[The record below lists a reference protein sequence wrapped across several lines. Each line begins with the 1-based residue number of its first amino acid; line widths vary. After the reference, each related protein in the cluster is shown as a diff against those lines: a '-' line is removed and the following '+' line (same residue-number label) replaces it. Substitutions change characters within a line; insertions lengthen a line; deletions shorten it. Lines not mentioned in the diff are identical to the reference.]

1 MHDVIFS
8 SWAGTIIDHRD
19 GSDDSTK
26 DAKALKDIR
35 IPERLNQAEPIKAFM
50 GWDGFVLRS
59 EDVHVVDLCRAYMEA
74 VRNQSCGQCIP
85 CQTGTGVMLKTL
97 EAICDGKGTPADIAY
112 LRDVAETV
120 HSTAKCGIGKTG
132 PLPILQA
139 LTHFP
144 EQFAELVNAKKAIT
158 RGRYHANVTAPCME
172 ACPIHLDIPRYIE
185 CIKEGRFQD
194 SLDIIRT
201 RLPLPG
207 IVGRVCVRP
216 CEENCRRAN
225 LDEPVSIKYLKR
237 FVADQE
243 LAKLK
248 DPAYEIAPSLKTG
261 RVAIVGAGPAGV
273 TCAYHLA
280 AKGRAVTIYEHLS
293 EPGGMSA
300 VGIPDYRLPRSV
312 LRREVQ
318 HIEKMGVTIQYNT
331 TVGKDITLSE
341 LEKDFDAVFIGI
353 GAQDSTSMRVEG
365 EDKGYKGFI
374 PGVKFLLDINEGR
387 DPYPEGR
394 KVVVIGGGN
403 VAIDCVRSAFRIKKE
418 DVHLVYR
425 RTRKEMPADEVEIR
439 DAEEEKVQFNFL
451 TTPVRVIAENDRVVG
466 LACIRMKLGAPDKS
480 GRRRPVPIEGS
491 EFTFDCDTVVPA
503 IGQRV
508 DLTLLEGV
516 EGVETTAWKTI
527 IVDDVTKQTSR
538 PKLFSAGDCE
548 TGPGALIT
556 ACAGGR
562 KAAQSIDRLINGQA
576 LEYTRE
582 DCFHR
587 LYKDVKVYDREEV
600 LGGIGM
606 SKRKHLEMLPPETR
620 KTSFDE
626 VEKGFSTPEAIAEA
640 RRCLRCYR
648 VALVAV

>member
-1 MHDVIFS
+1 MKDILFS
-8 SWAGTIIDHRD
+8 SWEGQVVDNRD
-19 GSDDSTK
+19 GSKMDSK
-26 DAKALKDIR
+26 VNKEIKW
-35 IPERLNQAEPIKAFM
+35 PEKLDETEPIKAFM

-59 EDVHVVDLCRAYMEA
+59 EEVQVVDLCRAYMEA
-74 VRNQSCGQCIP
+74 VQNQSCGKCIP
-85 CQTGTGVMLKTL
+85 CQTGTTVMAKTL
-97 EAICDGKGTPADIAY
+97 ETICNGQGRQSDIDY
-112 LRDVAETV
+112 LKDIAETV
-120 HSTAKCGIGKTG
+120 HRTAKCGIGKTG

-139 LTHFP
+139 LTYFP
-144 EQFAELVNAKKAIT
+144 EQFADLVDTKRALNPGQYQAS
-158 RGRYHANVTAPCME
+158 VTAPCME
-172 ACPIHLDIPRYIE
+172 ACPIHLDIPRYVE

-201 RLPLPG
+201 RLPIPG

-243 LAKLK
+243 LAKK
-248 DPAYEIAPSLKTG
+248 REPAYEITPSSKTG
-261 RVAIVGAGPAGV
+261 KVAIVGAGPAGV

-280 AKGRAVTIYEHLS
+280 QKGHAVTIYEHLP
-293 EPGGMSA
+293 EPGGMA
-300 VGIPDYRLPRSV
+300 ATGIPDYRLPRMI
-312 LRREVQ
+312 LRNEVEQ
-318 HIEKMGVTIQYNT
+318 IQEMGVTIQYNT
-331 TVGKDITLSE
+331 TIGKDITLDQ
-341 LEKDFDAVFIGI
+341 LENDFDAVFIGI
-353 GAQDSTSMRVEG
+353 GAQDSSPMRVKG
-365 EDKGYKGFI
+365 EEKGYKGFI
-374 PGVKFLLDINEGR
+374 PGVQYLLDINQGR
-387 DPYPEGR
+387 DPYPEGK

-403 VAIDCVRSAFRIKKE
+403 VAIDCVRSAFRIQKE

-451 TTPVRVIAENDRVVG
+451 TTPVRILEENNRVVG
-466 LACIRMKLGAPDKS
+466 LECIRLKLGTPDKS

-508 DLTLLEGV
+508 NLSLIEGM
-516 EGVETTAWKTI
+516 EGIETTAWKTF

-548 TGPGALIT
+548 TGPDALIT

-562 KAAQSIDRLINGQA
+562 KAAQSIDRLINGQP

-587 LYKDVKVYDREEV
+587 FYKDVNVYDREEV
-600 LGGIGM
+600 LGDIG
-606 SKRKHLEMLPPETR
+606 KAERKHLEMLPPDTR

-640 RRCLRCYR
+640 KRCLRCYR
-648 VALVAV
+648 VGVVAL

>member
-1 MHDVIFS
+1 MNDIIFS
-8 SWAGTIIDHRD
+8 SWAGQIVDNRD
-19 GSDDSTK
+19 DTNTDSNPG
-26 DAKALKDIR
+26 KAIAL
-35 IPERLNQAEPIKAFM
+35 PEKLRDNESIKAFM
-50 GWDGFVLRS
+50 GWNGFVIRS
-59 EDVHVVDLCRAYMEA
+59 EDVHVVDLCRAYMAA
-74 VRNQSCGQCIP
+74 VRDQSCGKCIP
-85 CQTGTGVMLKTL
+85 CQTGTTVMVKTL
-97 EAICDGKGTPADIAY
+97 EAICNGEGRPADIDY

-120 HSTAKCGIGKTG
+120 HHTAKCGIGKTG
-132 PLPILQA
+132 PLPILDA

-144 EQFAELVNAKKAIT
+144 EQFASLTDQKNALSP
-158 RGRYHANVTAPCME
+158 GQYHASVTAPCME
-172 ACPIHLDIPRYIE
+172 ACPIHLDIPRYVE

-237 FVADQE
+237 FVADE
-243 LAKLK
+243 EKAKQK
-248 DPAYEIAPSLKTG
+248 VPEYKITPSPKTG
-261 RVAIVGAGPAGV
+261 KVAIVGAGPAGV

-280 AKGRAVTIYEHLS
+280 QKGHAVTIYEHLP
-293 EPGGMSA
+293 EPGGMA
-300 VGIPDYRLPRSV
+300 AMGIPDYRLPRNI
-312 LRREVQ
+312 LGHEVQ
-318 HIEKMGVTIQYNT
+318 QIQEMGVSIHYNT
-331 TVGKDITLSE
+331 TIGKDITLE
-341 LEKDFDAVFIGI
+341 QLENDFDAVFIGI
-353 GAQDSTSMRVEG
+353 GAQNSTPMRVEG

-374 PGVKFLLDINEGR
+374 PGVQYLLDINQGR
-387 DPYPEGR
+387 DPYPEGK

-403 VAIDCVRSAFRIKKE
+403 VAIDCVRSSFRINKE

-425 RTRKEMPADEVEIR
+425 RTRNEMPADEVEIV

-451 TTPVRVIAENDRVVG
+451 TTPVRILAENDTVVG
-466 LACIRMKLGAPDKS
+466 LECIRLKLGTPDKS

-491 EFTFDCDTVVPA
+491 EFIFDCDTVVPA

-508 DLTLLEGV
+508 DLSLLEGM
-516 EGVETTAWKTI
+516 EGIETTAWMTL

-562 KAAQSIDRLINGQA
+562 KAAQSIDRLINDQP
-576 LEYTRE
+576 LEYTRD

-587 LYKDVKVYDREEV
+587 FYKDVEVYDREEV
-600 LGGIGM
+600 LGDIGVA
-606 SKRKHLEMLPPETR
+606 KRKHLEMLPPETR

-626 VEKGFSTPEAIAEA
+626 VEKGFSTLEAIAEA
-640 RRCLRCYR
+640 KRCLRCYR
-648 VALVAV
+648 VGVVAV

>member
-1 MHDVIFS
+1 MKDVKFS
-8 SWAGTIIDHRD
+8 SWAGEVIDNRGDSD
-19 GSDDSTK
+19 G
-26 DAKALKDIR
+26 AKTASSASKEIR
-35 IPERLNQAEPIKAFM
+35 MPTQLSESEPIKAFM
-50 GWDGFVLRS
+50 GWDGFVLCS
-59 EDVHVVDLCRAYMEA
+59 DEIHVADLCRAYMEA
-74 VRNQSCGQCIP
+74 VQNQSCGQCIP
-85 CQTGTGVMLKTL
+85 CQTGTTVMLKTL
-97 EAICDGKGTPADIAY
+97 QAICSGKGRPSDIVH

-139 LTHFP
+139 LTYFP
-144 EQFAELVNAKKAIT
+144 EKFANLVDERST
-158 RGRYHANVTAPCME
+158 LTPGQYHANVTAPCME
-172 ACPIHLDIPRYIE
+172 ACPIHLDIPRYVE

-225 LDEPVSIKYLKR
+225 LDEAVSIKYLKR

-243 LAKLK
+243 LALHKE
-248 DPAYEIAPSLKTG
+248 PAYEIVTSPKTG
-261 RVAIVGAGPAGV
+261 KVAIVGAGPAGV

-280 AKGRAVTIYEHLS
+280 MKGHAVTIYEHLS

-300 VGIPDYRLPRSV
+300 VGIPDYRLPRAI

-318 HIEKMGVTIQYNT
+318 QIQNMGVTIHYNT
-331 TVGKDITLSE
+331 TVGKDITLPQ
-341 LEKDFDAVFIGI
+341 LENDFDAVFIGI

-365 EDKGYKGFI
+365 EEKGYKGFI

-403 VAIDCVRSAFRIKKE
+403 VAIDCVRSAFRIQKE

-439 DAEEEKVQFNFL
+439 DAEEEQVQFNFL
-451 TTPVRVIAENDRVVG
+451 TTPVRIIAENDRVVG
-466 LACIRMKLGAPDKS
+466 LECIRMKLGAPDKS

-508 DLTLLEGV
+508 DLSLLEGV
-516 EGVETTAWKTI
+516 EGVETTAWKTFV
-527 IVDDVTKQTSR
+527 VDDVTKQTSR
-538 PKLFSAGDCE
+538 PKIFSAGDCE
-548 TGPGALIT
+548 TGPDALIT

-576 LEYTRE
+576 PRI
-582 DCFHR
+582 HP
-587 LYKDVKVYDREEV
+587 
-600 LGGIGM
+600 GG
-606 SKRKHLEMLPPETR
+606 L
-620 KTSFDE
+620 
-626 VEKGFSTPEAIAEA
+626 FSPLLQGCQGIRPGRSAG
-640 RRCLRCYR
+640 
-648 VALVAV
+648 

>member
-1 MHDVIFS
+1 M
-8 SWAGTIIDHRD
+8 AR
-19 GSDDSTK
+19 
-26 DAKALKDIR
+26 
-35 IPERLNQAEPIKAFM
+35 
-50 GWDGFVLRS
+50 
-59 EDVHVVDLCRAYMEA
+59 
-74 VRNQSCGQCIP
+74 
-85 CQTGTGVMLKTL
+85 TL
-97 EAICDGKGTPADIAY
+97 EAICNGEGRPSDIIY
-112 LRDVAETV
+112 LRDVADTV
-120 HSTAKCGIGKTG
+120 HRTAKCGIGKTG

-144 EQFAELVNAKKAIT
+144 EQFTNLVDEKKT
-158 RGRYHANVTAPCME
+158 LTSGQYQTNVTAPCME
-172 ACPIHLDIPRYIE
+172 ACPIHLDIPRYVE

-243 LAKLK
+243 LALHKA
-248 DPAYEIAPSLKTG
+248 PAYQITASPKTG
-261 RVAIVGAGPAGV
+261 KVAIVGAGPAGV

-280 AKGRAVTIYEHLS
+280 QKGHTVVIYEHLP
-293 EPGGMSA
+293 EPGGMA
-300 VGIPDYRLPRSV
+300 AMGIPDYRLPRNIIGN
-312 LRREVQ
+312 EVDQ
-318 HIEKMGVTIQYNT
+318 IKEMGVTIQYDT
-331 TVGKDITLSE
+331 TIGKDITLE
-341 LEKDFDAVFIGI
+341 QLESDFDAVFIGI

-365 EDKGYKGFI
+365 EEKGYKGFI
-374 PGVKFLLDINEGR
+374 PGVQYLLDLNQGR

-403 VAIDCVRSAFRIKKE
+403 VAIDCVRSSFRINKE

-425 RTRKEMPADEVEIR
+425 RTRNEMPADEVEIR

-451 TTPVRVIAENDRVVG
+451 TTPVRIIAENDRVVG
-466 LACIRMKLGAPDKS
+466 LECIRLKLGTPDKS

-491 EFTFDCDTVVPA
+491 EFIFDCDTVVPA

-508 DLTLLEGV
+508 DLSLIEGM
-516 EGVETTAWKTI
+516 EGIETTAWKTF

-562 KAAQSIDRLINGQA
+562 KAAQSIDRLINDQP
-576 LEYTRE
+576 LEYTRD
-582 DCFHR
+582 DCFHQF
-587 LYKDVKVYDREEV
+587 YKDVKVYDQEEE
-600 LGGIGM
+600 LGDVGM
-606 SKRKHLEMLPPETR
+606 VKRKHLEMLPPEER

-626 VEKGFSTPEAIAEA
+626 VEKGFSTPEAIVEA
-640 RRCLRCYR
+640 NRCLRCYR
-648 VALVAV
+648 VGIVAV